1 MIPQGTFLDLLA
13 DIEAN
18 TLPTLLHTPEAWQTL
33 DVDYE
38 PPRVERLWA
47 QLGDNRLYLHRIHP
61 CERGQA
67 LYHPHPWPS
76 AVHLV
81 EGTYEMA
88 VGYGSGDEHPPHAT
102 TMVLAAG
109 TKYEMLDQDGWH
121 DVRPLGGTC
130 LSVML
135 AGKPFVGGTRRGQK
149 PKLNPLSEAV
159 KFDLLQ
165 RFIAHFPERKYDFPE
180 LRYT

>member
-1 MIPQGTFLDLLA
+1 MIAQGTFLDLLA

-18 TLPTLLHTPEAWQTL
+18 ALPALIQTPEVWQTL

-38 PPRVERLWA
+38 PPRVERLWT

-81 EGTYEMA
+81 EGRYEMA
-88 VGYGSGDEHPPHAT
+88 VGYGAGDEYPPHAMT
-102 TMVLAAG
+102 AVIASGTM
-109 TKYEMLDQDGWH
+109 YEMLDQDGWH

-149 PKLNPLSEAV
+149 PKLNPLPESTKV
-159 KFDLLQ
+159 GLLSAFG
-165 RFIAHFPERKYDFPE
+165 RFFPEVRQ
-180 LRYT
+180 